1 MRSRNYTRARTTC
14 IFCGGASGTSISKE
28 HVFPD
33 WLREL
38 FPRSPSHLHTH
49 GVTTWA
55 NGPGPIAP
63 ATVRRPK
70 QGHVTTRRVRVVCR
84 KCNNEWLSGLETRAK
99 PLLLALLRGERFAL
113 GPAEQ
118 LLLST
123 WAAKTCMTAEFIDR
137 TKIAIPQ
144 EDREHLMRAL
154 SPPQT
159 GWWIWMAGSQ
169 GVEWEAGIN
178 HFSGRLHVPPVP
190 PEAAEAVNL
199 QSTTL
204 GIGRLLIFAIST
216 SFPTADFSLTNARA
230 ADLQPIWPLRPATIL
245 WPPHRLLL
253 DSEIEIIARNA
264 ARAFGVPT

>member
-1 MRSRNYTRARTTC
+1 MESGNYVRGRTTC
-14 IFCGGASGTSISKE
+14 IFCGGASGTSITKE

-38 FPRSPSHLHTH
+38 FPRSPLHVHTH
-49 GVTTWA
+49 GITTW
-55 NGPGPIAP
+55 GVGSRPGAP
-63 ATVRRPK
+63 VTVRRPK
-70 QGHVTTRRVRVVCR
+70 QGHVTTRQVRVVCT

-144 EDREHLMRAL
+144 EDRTHLMGTL

-159 GWWIWMAGSQ
+159 GWWVWMAGSQ

-178 HFSGRLHVPPVP
+178 HFSGRLHQPPVP
-190 PEAAEAVNL
+190 REAAEVTLLHGSASGRTDPMPSWSHAVR
-199 QSTTL
+199 T
-204 GIGRLLIFAIST
+204 
-216 SFPTADFSLTNARA
+216 
-230 ADLQPIWPLRPATIL
+230 
-245 WPPHRLLL
+245 
-253 DSEIEIIARNA
+253 
-264 ARAFGVPT
+264 

>member
-1 MRSRNYTRARTTC
+1 MVSRNHVSGRTTC
-14 IFCGGASGTSISKE
+14 IFCGGASGTSITKE

-38 FPRSPSHLHTH
+38 FPRSPLHVHTY
-49 GVTTWA
+49 GITTW
-55 NGPGPIAP
+55 GVGSRPGAP
-63 ATVRRPK
+63 VTVRKPK
-70 QGHVTTRRVRVVCR
+70 QGHVTTRQVRVVCR
-84 KCNNEWLSGLETRAK
+84 KCNNEWLSRLETRAK

-144 EDREHLMRAL
+144 EDRTHLMGTL
-154 SPPQT
+154 SPPHI
-159 GWWIWMAGSQ
+159 GWWIWVAGNQ
-169 GVEWEAGIN
+169 GVEWEAAIN
-178 HFSGRLHVPPVP
+178 HFSGRLHQPPVP
-190 PEAAEAVNL
+190 REAAEVVNL

-216 SFPTADFSLTNARA
+216 SFPGADFGLTNARVA
-230 ADLQPIWPLRPATIL
+230 ELQPIWPLRPATIL
-245 WPPHRLLL
+245 WPPHRLLP
-253 DSEIEIIARNA
+253 DSEIDIIARNA